1 MTEYNYF
8 CWSKKFNDKDS
19 FQQARYRVFNVQL
32 TKEEYEKIPKINS
45 KLEFDRNE
53 SYATRYQTAFRKM
66 WEGLTKEEQKEYLD
80 IPHFNWEG
88 FTFITG
94 IKKEDVESKKK
105 IILDG
110 KEIEISEES
119 FEAFKKQFTN

>member
-8 CWSKKFNDKDS
+8 CWSEKLNDRDS
-19 FQQARYRVFNVQL
+19 FQQPRYRVFNVQL
-32 TKEEYEKIPKINS
+32 SKEEYEKIPKIN
-45 KLEFDRNE
+45 LELKFDRNE
-53 SYATRYQTAFRKM
+53 PSAKRYQTAFRKM
-66 WEGLTKEEQKEYLD
+66 WQRLTKEEQKKYLD

-94 IKKEDVESKKK
+94 ITKEDGESKKK

-119 FEAFKKQFTN
+119 FETFKKQFTN